1 MENHSLATTENNI
14 KEARESA
21 GNFKTETP
29 SLYSWSTFN
38 DKSTEKIKDFDKIYA
53 RYPLNNRDGEKEI
66 TGANNFKLNTA
77 GGNNLVASVIIVILI
92 TVIIT

>member
-38 DKSTEKIKDFDKIYA
+38 DKSTEKIKDFDEIYA
-53 RYPLNNRDGEKEI
+53 RYPFNTEKEI
-66 TGANNFKLNTA
+66 TAANNFKLNTA
-77 GGNNLVASVIIVILI
+77 GGNNLVASVILVILI

>member
-1 MENHSLATTENNI
+1 MATTENNI

-53 RYPLNNRDGEKEI
+53 RYPFNTNRDGEKEI
-66 TGANNFKLNTA
+66 TAANNFKLNTA

>member
-1 MENHSLATTENNI
+1 MDTTENNI
-14 KEARESA
+14 KEVRESA
-21 GNFKTETP
+21 GNLKKETSSKGN

-38 DKSTEKIKDFDKIYA
+38 DISTEKIKDFDKIYA

-66 TGANNFKLNTA
+66 TAANNFKLNTA